1 MRNRFKKFLILAVV
15 FSFILTG
22 CSSDNN
28 EEKNITLHY
37 WSSYNDTEP
46 QAEVLRD
53 AAEAFSKE
61 NDDID
66 IKMSFNGRENSDI
79 LPTAIQGNRDV
90 TMYDANGVNIIDKFS
105 QYNAKLDKYA
115 EKSYPNTNGKP
126 FKEYTS
132 KTTYDLAK
140 DLGEGNLYY
149 VPMNPQAF
157 VFMYNKTIFKDAG
170 VDKVPKTWDE
180 FIEVGEKIKDKGYT
194 VLTTDPEYSTG
205 ILGYYLSRLKGEE
218 WVKKLTNDKT
228 MKMWDDPAVLEAAKA
243 IEDLA
248 KRGFYD
254 ENISSMQFPE
264 AQQNFVLNNK
274 VAMYLNGT
282 WMPNEVQRTANKDF
296 EWGQFRF
303 PEVKGGKDNIDHL
316 AFSSY
321 GIGINKDT
329 TEEERKAAF
338 EFAVFVNTKS
348 FDKQMADKAKA
359 LPVDPK
365 TEYPKD
371 LKDMEPIFK
380 GMEDGYISQTA
391 IKDNADLGP
400 IIQSAVIKLISG
412 KSTAEEFIEEIKNA

>member
-1 MRNRFKKFLILAVV
+1 
-15 FSFILTG
+15 
-22 CSSDNN
+22 
-28 EEKNITLHY
+28 
-37 WSSYNDTEP
+37 
-46 QAEVLRD
+46 
-53 AAEAFSKE
+53 
-61 NDDID
+61 
-66 IKMSFNGRENSDI
+66 
-79 LPTAIQGNRDV
+79 
-90 TMYDANGVNIIDKFS
+90 
-105 QYNAKLDKYA
+105 
-115 EKSYPNTNGKP
+115 
-126 FKEYTS
+126 
-132 KTTYDLAK
+132 
-140 DLGEGNLYY
+140 
-149 VPMNPQAF
+149 
-157 VFMYNKTIFKDAG
+157 
-170 VDKVPKTWDE
+170 
-180 FIEVGEKIKDKGYT
+180 
-194 VLTTDPEYSTG
+194 
-205 ILGYYLSRLKGEE
+205 
-218 WVKKLTNDKT
+218 

-391 IKDNADLGP
+391 IKDNADLEP